1 MSSLAIIG
9 AGTMGAGIAH
19 IAAVAAHDVILYDVS
34 DDVLARACAR
44 ISATLDSGVARG
56 KLDDGGRRDALA
68 RIRTST
74 DLESAVSDR
83 HVVIEAVP
91 EDLQLKTEIFQRAAM
106 AAPPSALLATNTS
119 SLSVTEIAAVAS
131 SPERVVGMHF
141 FNPVAAMKLMEIV
154 RGALTSGDAVARAAD
169 FASTLG
175 KQSIV
180 VGDSAGFATSRLG
193 VVLGLEAMRMLEQG
207 VASAEDIDTAMEL
220 GYNHPVGPLK
230 LTDIVGLD
238 VRLAVA
244 ERLHA
249 ALGDATYAPPAIL
262 RELVAN
268 GHLGRKSGHGFYD
281 WPPP

>member
-1 MSSLAIIG
+1 MSSLAVIG

-44 ISATLDSGVARG
+44 ISAALDSGVARG

-68 RIRTST
+68 RIRTSSE
-74 DLESAVSDR
+74 LESAVRDC
-83 HVVIEAVP
+83 HVVIETVP
-91 EDLQLKTEIFQRAAM
+91 EDLQLKQEVFQRVAV
-106 AAPPSALLATNTS
+106 AAPASALLATNTS
-119 SLSVTEIAAVAS
+119 SLSVTEIAAVVS

-141 FNPVAAMKLMEIV
+141 FNPVAAMKLVEIV
-154 RGALTSGDAVARAAD
+154 RGALTSDDAVARAID
-169 FASTLG
+169 VASSLG
-175 KQSIV
+175 KRSIV

-220 GYNHPVGPLK
+220 GYNHPVGPLR

-249 ALGDATYAPPAIL
+249 AFGDATYAPPAIL

-281 WPPP
+281 WPLP

>member
-1 MSSLAIIG
+1 MSSLAVIG

-44 ISATLDSGVARG
+44 ISAALDSGVARG

-68 RIRTST
+68 RIRTSSE
-74 DLESAVSDR
+74 LESAVRDC
-83 HVVIEAVP
+83 HVVIETVP
-91 EDLQLKTEIFQRAAM
+91 EDLQLKQEVFQRVAV
-106 AAPPSALLATNTS
+106 AAPASALLATNTS
-119 SLSVTEIAAVAS
+119 SLSVTEIAAVVS

-141 FNPVAAMKLMEIV
+141 FNPVAAMKLVEIV
-154 RGALTSGDAVARAAD
+154 RGALTSDDAVARAID
-169 FASTLG
+169 VASSLG
-175 KQSIV
+175 KRSIV

-220 GYNHPVGPLK
+220 GYNHPVGPLR

-249 ALGDATYAPPAIL
+249 AFGDATYAPPAIL